1 MGVKLFNIA
10 ITFKAL
16 ERELNLPEDVMVV
29 GVVQHPTQNQFIIKV
44 ACENMPD
51 GYVPDT
57 FAQIGDAFRTEQ
69 QKMYQRERE
78 DVLKNS
84 IHF

>member
-1 MGVKLFNIA
+1 MKLFNIA

-16 ERELNLPEDVMVV
+16 ERELNLPEGVMVV
-29 GVVQHPTQNQFIIKV
+29 GVSQHPTLNQFLIKV
-44 ACENMPD
+44 ACEQMPE
-51 GYVPDT
+51 GYMPDT
-57 FAQIGDAFRTEQ
+57 FAQIGDAFRTE
-69 QKMYQRERE
+69 KEKEYLRERE

>member
-1 MGVKLFNIA
+1 MKLFNIA

-16 ERELNLPEDVMVV
+16 ERELNLPDGVHVV
-29 GVVQHPTQNQFIIKV
+29 GVSQHPTLNQFLIKV
-44 ACENMPD
+44 ACDRMPE
-51 GYVPDT
+51 GYMPDT
-57 FAQIGDAFRTEQ
+57 FAEIGDAFRSEQ
-69 QKMYQRERE
+69 QKEYQKERE